1 MSNTNRPTEI
11 RVCYKIDT
19 NTPLDKP
26 LFNIREKSLNSLEDK
41 SLKSKHVLNVNFG
54 EEGFIN
60 DIPFVHH
67 AGRGAARAEDY
78 YETWKTEVSKYLD
91 ITI

>member
-1 MSNTNRPTEI
+1 MLS
-11 RVCYKIDT
+11 
-19 NTPLDKP
+19 LWA
-26 LFNIREKSLNSLEDK
+26 RENGYPYTILKNSLEDR
-41 SLKSKHVLNVNFG
+41 SLKSKHVLDVDFG

-78 YETWKTEVSKYLD
+78 YKTWKLKVSKYLD